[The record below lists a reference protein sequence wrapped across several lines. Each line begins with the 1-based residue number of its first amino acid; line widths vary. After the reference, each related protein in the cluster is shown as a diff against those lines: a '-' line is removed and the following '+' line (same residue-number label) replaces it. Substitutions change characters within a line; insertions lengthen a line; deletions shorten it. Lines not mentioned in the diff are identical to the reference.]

1 MEKIS
6 ADSTTYIPLAGNIQ
20 PGDGKTQSAIRS
32 HSGKYAAQL
41 DGKQPYGLTIPLAPF
56 ERYERYIVRVWRYP
70 AKGTG
75 ACLVIAGS
83 DSQKLWIS
91 EGDHIIEQDSSGWG
105 LLDVDL
111 SIPEKAI
118 GMDGKI
124 YLWNPSDKDTVWF
137 DDFTLYRYRADSR
150 MRK

>member
-1 MEKIS
+1 M
-6 ADSTTYIPLAGNIQ
+6 PLA
-20 PGDGKTQSAIRS
+20 
-32 HSGKYAAQL
+32 L
-41 DGKQPYGLTIPLAPF
+41 F
-56 ERYERYIVRVWRYP
+56 ERYERYVVRVWRYP

-75 ACLVIAGS
+75 AGLVIAGS

-91 EGDHIIEQDSSGWG
+91 EGDHIIQQDSSGWG
-105 LLDVDL
+105 LLEVDL

-118 GMDGKI
+118 GIDGKI

-137 DDFTLYRYRADSR
+137 DDFVLYRYRADSG